1 MWNIK
6 LLTNASRQDVEQLL
20 QIEEACFSTP
30 MTEGQITGLLQQN
43 TTRYY
48 VAGEPEEEKI
58 LGSVWLQSVV
68 DEGYIGNV
76 AVRPGHRRKGMAKAL
91 LCAVEADA
99 RRDGLCFLTLEVR
112 QSNTPAIALYAGQGY
127 ERVGIRPNYYK
138 APKEDAV
145 LMTKRL
151 EVL

>member
-6 LLTNASRQDVEQLL
+6 LLTNASRQDVDQLL
-20 QIEEACFSTP
+20 QIEEACFSPP
-30 MTEGQITGLLQQN
+30 MTGGQITGLLQQN

-76 AVRPGHRRKGMAKAL
+76 AVRPEHRRKGIAKAL